1 MLKLNIKILTL
12 VTLLSLLSVKAMGE
26 DWYRVLSLRG
36 MWKFTIG
43 DNREWAKSDYDDGD
57 WESIYAPSAWE
68 NEGFHG
74 YNGHAWYRRSFDG
87 RELEIGSKL
96 YIHLGYI
103 DDVDE
108 VYINGQLVG
117 SSGSFPPRFNTAY
130 NAYRKYFIPQEYLNF
145 QGENVIAVRVYD
157 VIFGGG
163 IVSGRIGI
171 YVDRDQMYMD
181 VDLQGIWQFKIGD
194 NQQWRKKDLDH
205 SNWRTIMVPS
215 IWEKQGYHQFDGFAW
230 YRKTFY
236 VPEDIDTDDVILLLG
251 KIDDFDQTYINGEEV
266 GFTKDYKP
274 LGGSGSYRQLR
285 TYYLPKGLL
294 ISGEENTIA
303 VRVEDMGGEGG
314 IYEGPVGL
322 ASRESY
328 TQFWRWRR

>member
-12 VTLLSLLSVKAMGE
+12 VSLLSLLSVKAMGE

-43 DNREWAKSDYDDGD
+43 DNREWAKPDYDDGD

-87 RELEIGSKL
+87 TELDKGSKL

-108 VYINGQLVG
+108 VYINGHLVG

-130 NAYRKYFIPQEYLNF
+130 NAYRKYLIPREYLNF
-145 QGENVIAVRVYD
+145 EGENVIAVRVYD
-157 VIFGGG
+157 VIHGGG

-171 YVDRDQMYMD
+171 YVDRGQMYMD

-194 NQQWRKKDLDH
+194 NQQWRKKDFDH

-236 VPEDIDTDDVILLLG
+236 VPENIDTDDVMLLLG
-251 KIDDFDQTYINGEEV
+251 KIDDFDQTFINGEEV
-266 GFTKDYKP
+266 GFTKDYRP
-274 LGGSGSYRQLR
+274 FGRSGSYQQLR
-285 TYYLPKGLL
+285 TYYMPKGLL
-294 ISGEENTIA
+294 IPGEENTIA

-322 ASRESY
+322 ARRENY
-328 TQFWRWRR
+328 TKFWLRRR

>member
-43 DNREWAKSDYDDGD
+43 DNREWAEPDYDDGD

-87 RELEIGSKL
+87 TELDKGSKL

-108 VYINGQLVG
+108 VYINGHLVG

-130 NAYRKYFIPQEYLNF
+130 NAYRKYLIPLEYLNF
-145 QGENVIAVRVYD
+145 EGENVIAVRVYD
-157 VIFGGG
+157 VIHGGG

-171 YVDRDQMYMD
+171 YVDRGQMYMD

-194 NQQWRKKDLDH
+194 NQQWRKKDYDH
-205 SNWRTIMVPS
+205 SKWRRIMVPS

-236 VPEDIDTDDVILLLG
+236 VPENIDTDDVMLLLG
-251 KIDDFDQTYINGEEV
+251 KIDDFDQTFINGEEV
-266 GFTKDYKP
+266 GFTKDYRSF
-274 LGGSGSYRQLR
+274 GRSGSYQQLR

-294 ISGEENTIA
+294 IPGEENTIA

-322 ASRESY
+322 ARRENY
-328 TQFWRWRR
+328 TKFWLRRR

>member
-43 DNREWAKSDYDDGD
+43 DNREWAKPDYDDGD

-87 RELEIGSKL
+87 TELDKGSKL

-108 VYINGQLVG
+108 VYINGHLIG

-130 NAYRKYFIPQEYLNF
+130 NAYRKYQSVP
-145 QGENVIAVRVYD
+145 GEFRHHP
-157 VIFGGG
+157 F
-163 IVSGRIGI
+163 
-171 YVDRDQMYMD
+171 
-181 VDLQGIWQFKIGD
+181 
-194 NQQWRKKDLDH
+194 H
-205 SNWRTIMVPS
+205 
-215 IWEKQGYHQFDGFAW
+215 H
-230 YRKTFY
+230 
-236 VPEDIDTDDVILLLG
+236 
-251 KIDDFDQTYINGEEV
+251 
-266 GFTKDYKP
+266 KP
-274 LGGSGSYRQLR
+274 
-285 TYYLPKGLL
+285 
-294 ISGEENTIA
+294 
-303 VRVEDMGGEGG
+303 
-314 IYEGPVGL
+314 
-322 ASRESY
+322 
-328 TQFWRWRR
+328 

>member
-12 VTLLSLLSVKAMGE
+12 VSLLSLLSVKAMGE
-26 DWYRVLSLRG
+26 DWYRILSLRG

-74 YNGHAWYRRSFDG
+74 YNGHAWYRKNFNG

-108 VYINGQLVG
+108 VYINGHLVG

-157 VIFGGG
+157 VIQGGG

-171 YVDRDQMYMD
+171 YVDRDQMYID

-194 NQQWRKKDLDH
+194 NQQWREKDFDD

-236 VPEDIDTDDVILLLG
+236 VPENFDTDDVVLLLG

-314 IYEGPVGL
+314 IYEGPIGL
-322 ASRESY
+322 ARRESY
-328 TQFWRWRR
+328 TKFWRWRR